1 MERRRASFEV
11 SLRETPQDD
20 GDLRI
25 PSKKNVILRSARRL
39 NDWGARLKGRTTEMQ
54 RRAFIA
60 SIATITALSRVA
72 RAQQPERVR
81 RIGVL
86 LPFAEHDP
94 LTVAMVNSFAR
105 ALGRFGWIEQKN
117 IRIDYRFSENDPERL
132 SAYAAEL
139 VGLKPDALLA
149 AIPPAITA
157 LRQRTSIIPIVFE
170 FIADPVG
177 QGFVQTLARPGGN
190 ITGFASF
197 EPPMMAKWLQLLKD
211 ADPKITRV
219 SIIFSPD
226 TAPYAPLLNREIET
240 AAPSF
245 GISVTLAPTRDDS
258 AVEEAAAAEAREP
271 GGSLLALPDSFTT
284 AHRGIIIAAAARCR
298 LPLIGPTAS
307 FPREGALLSYFVD
320 PIELQAEAASY
331 IDRIL
336 RGASPADLPVQYPT
350 RYSLVINLKT
360 AKTIGIAVPQSLL
373 QRADEV
379 IE

>member
-1 MERRRASFEV
+1 
-11 SLRETPQDD
+11 
-20 GDLRI
+20 
-25 PSKKNVILRSARRL
+25 
-39 NDWGARLKGRTTEMQ
+39 MQ

-60 SIATITALSRVA
+60 SIVTITALSRVA

-284 AHRGIIIAAAARCR
+284 AHRGIIIAAAARGR

-373 QRADEV
+373 QRADDV